1 MIGWSLLRPPLG
13 PRTGE
18 RASAEALKLARTLWD
33 AGIALQLETRGGALK
48 KAMASAN
55 RLGIQ
60 TVLILGDGELEGG
73 TVTVKHMATGEQE
86 NWPLDEV
93 AKRLAPR

>member
-1 MIGWSLLRPPLG
+1 MIGWSLLRPTLG

-18 RASAEALKLARTLWD
+18 RAAAEALKLARTLWD

-55 RLGIQ
+55 RAGVQ

-86 NWPLDEV
+86 SWPLGEV
-93 AKRLAPR
+93 AGRLS